1 MKMLTILVAVIV
13 LVDLADSTKKS
24 VPAAFKAANLS
35 KVLNIT
41 IKNLKLMTVTYPD
54 PPKKV
59 FLGNNLTQTDTSTEP
74 TYDFDYRTNRYYA
87 LLMTDPDVPS
97 PSISLPGEFFHW
109 FVGNIPGNRS
119 SSGEDILN
127 YFPPV
132 PPPGTKPHR
141 YTFLL
146 YRQRKK
152 MNFSDGSLLGI
163 DLTNRL
169 MRRASV
175 LAKELNLGDPIAGN
189 FFYKGFDV
197 PVVHGALN
205 VV

>member
-41 IKNLKLMTVTYPD
+41 IKNLKLMTVN

-152 MNFSDGSLLGI
+152 MNFSDGS
-163 DLTNRL
+163 
-169 MRRASV
+169 
-175 LAKELNLGDPIAGN
+175 
-189 FFYKGFDV
+189 
-197 PVVHGALN
+197 
-205 VV
+205 